1 MNNHRIVV
9 SQFGGPGVL
18 RRVEE
23 PLPRP
28 AAGEA
33 RIRVFRA
40 GVALADAM
48 RREGVYPGTPEP
60 PFTPGYDVVGEV
72 DAVGE
77 GVSDAW
83 IGRKVVALTN
93 GIGGYAR
100 YICLP
105 GHELVELPDRV
116 DPGEAVSLALNYV
129 TAWQM
134 LHRFAGVR
142 GGQSILIHGAA
153 GGVGT
158 ALLELGKLAGLRMF
172 GTASAA
178 KHHILERFGAV
189 AIDYRSED
197 FAERVLG
204 EEPEG
209 VHAVFDPIGG
219 ENWRRSFRTL
229 RKDGVFVGYGFTSIL
244 SDVGS
249 DGHRQSLLADW
260 RTLSETKKT
269 PDGQDA
275 HIYSLTTLKRNEPE
289 WYREDLKELLKLL
302 AEGRIKPIVAA
313 TFPLREAA
321 SAHEYLGGAAAVGK
335 ILLDCEQ

>member
-1 MNNHRIVV
+1 MHNHRIVV
-9 SQFGGPGVL
+9 SRYGGPGVL
-18 RRVEE
+18 RLAEE
-23 PLPRP
+23 PMPKP

-60 PFTPGYDVVGEV
+60 PFTPGYDIVGEV

-77 GVSDAW
+77 GAPDAW

-93 GIGGYAR
+93 GIGGYTR

-105 GHELVELPDRV
+105 WDELVDLPEGVNPD
-116 DPGEAVSLALNYV
+116 EAVSLALNYV

-134 LHRFAGVR
+134 LHRFAKVR
-142 GGQSILIHGAA
+142 PGQSILIHGAA

-158 ALLELGKLAGLRMF
+158 ALLELGKLAGLRMY

-178 KHHILERFGAV
+178 KRHILERFGAV
-189 AIDYRSED
+189 AIDYRTED
-197 FAERVLG
+197 FAARLLS

-209 VHAVFDPIGG
+209 VHVVFDPIGG

-244 SDVGS
+244 SDVDS
-249 DGHRQSLLADW
+249 DGHRQSLLEDW
-260 RTLSETKKT
+260 RALSETRKT
-269 PDGQDA
+269 PGGQDA
-275 HIYSLTTLKRNEPE
+275 HIYSLTTLKRNEPA
-289 WYREDLKELLKLL
+289 WYREDLTELLKLL

-313 TFPLREAA
+313 AFPLREAGR
-321 SAHEYLGGAAAVGK
+321 AHEYLGGAAAVGK
-335 ILLDCEQ
+335 IVLQCD